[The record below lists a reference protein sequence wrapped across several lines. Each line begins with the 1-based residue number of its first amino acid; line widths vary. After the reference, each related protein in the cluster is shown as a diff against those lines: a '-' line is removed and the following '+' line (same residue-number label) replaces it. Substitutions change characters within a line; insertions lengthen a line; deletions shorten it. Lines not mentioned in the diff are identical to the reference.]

1 MKESLKRSKRE
12 DVCLLKTE
20 TANVQF
26 KYMVDIDSIILDLK
40 AMIKEYYFATFS
52 EEGNSLILKFSNGQK
67 FRLSIDEIK

>member
-12 DVCLLKTE
+12 DVCLPKTE